1 MTGFMADTNICI
13 YLTSGRYPGLDTR
26 VRQLGTNLA
35 ISSIVLG
42 ELLFGME
49 KSEWREHNREAL
61 DLLLQHFDLFDFDA
75 DAAQHYAE
83 IRAYLEKAGTPCG
96 ANDMLIGAHA
106 RSLGMTLVTNNRR
119 EFDRMPGLAVENWV

>member
-1 MTGFMADTNICI
+1 MTDYMLDTDICI
-13 YLTSGRYPGLDTR
+13 YFTQRKFPALVKRFQTQAGRLHLSVIT
-26 VRQLGTNLA
+26 VA
-35 ISSIVLG
+35 
-42 ELLFGME
+42 ELLFGAE
-49 KSEWREHNREAL
+49 KSAGREHNLATTQSFIDGLRVHA
-61 DLLLQHFDLFDFDA
+61 FSS

-83 IRAYLEKAGTPCG
+83 IRAHLEKAGTPCG

>member
-13 YLTSGRYPGLDTR
+13 YLTTGRYPRLDAR
-26 VRQLGTNLA
+26 VRQVGTNLA

-42 ELLFGME
+42 ELLFGIE
-49 KSEWREHNREAL
+49 KSERRGYNREAL
-61 DLLLQHFDLFDFDA
+61 GLLLQQFEVFDFGA

-119 EFDRMPGLAVENWV
+119 EFDRMPGLTVENWV

>member
-1 MTGFMADTNICI
+1 MSVSYENSKIVFQGIKDAGI
-13 YLTSGRYPGLDTR
+13 TSLSALPETW
-26 VRQLGTNLA
+26 LG
-35 ISSIVLG
+35 
-42 ELLFGME
+42 
-49 KSEWREHNREAL
+49 
-61 DLLLQHFDLFDFDA
+61 LLLQQFDVYDFDA